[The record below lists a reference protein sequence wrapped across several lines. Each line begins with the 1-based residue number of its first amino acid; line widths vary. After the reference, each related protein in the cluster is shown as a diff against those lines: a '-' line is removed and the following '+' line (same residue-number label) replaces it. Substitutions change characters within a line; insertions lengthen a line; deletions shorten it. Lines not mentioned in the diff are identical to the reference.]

1 MFIVKINIAFAFRC
15 RWRWRFQTHHSRLRT
30 VRCRSRTTV
39 NCATSALPISASR
52 VTSVA
57 FCWTEPGS
65 HAVCLRDVSVAMYAG
80 RWNIIQY
87 HLSSQQIL
95 FYTARLSR
103 TKSSVTNED
112 RQTVETAAVLDLSE
126 GRIISDNVRL
136 NLNKNSP
143 ASDAGVTL
151 KHTISVASI
160 LKMQWNR
167 RGWQTVAPLTKK
179 LTEGYRESL
188 INQHILI
195 A

>member
-1 MFIVKINIAFAFRC
+1 
-15 RWRWRFQTHHSRLRT
+15 
-30 VRCRSRTTV
+30 
-39 NCATSALPISASR
+39 
-52 VTSVA
+52 
-57 FCWTEPGS
+57 
-65 HAVCLRDVSVAMYAG
+65 MYAG

-160 LKMQWNR
+160 LKMQ
-167 RGWQTVAPLTKK
+167 
-179 LTEGYRESL
+179 
-188 INQHILI
+188 
-195 A
+195 